1 MTTRS
6 TPERLDE
13 AVESLLAGD
22 RPTVDAE
29 LRPLLGVATRLSD
42 TLRPVPPGR
51 GFETQLARRLSR
63 EGGLLRTARDLG
75 LPGRPRRLL
84 AAGALSSAAALGVT
98 VTAFAM
104 WRSTRRH
111 HSLSQR
117 LLQRQAR

>member
-13 AVESLLAGD
+13 AVETLLAGE

-29 LRPLLGVATRLSD
+29 LGPLLGVAARLSD
-42 TLRPVPPGR
+42 SLRPVPPGR
-51 GFETQLARRLSR
+51 SFEQQLARRLSGD
-63 EGGLLRTARDLG
+63 GGILRTARELG
-75 LPGRPRRLL
+75 LPGRPWRLL
-84 AAGALSSAAALGVT
+84 AAGALSSAALGVT
-98 VTAFAM
+98 VTAFAV
-104 WRSTRRH
+104 WRSGRRH

>member
-13 AVESLLAGD
+13 AVESLLAGV

-29 LRPLLGVATRLSD
+29 LRPLLGVAARLSD

-51 GFETQLARRLSR
+51 GFETQLARRLSGDGGPLRAAR
-63 EGGLLRTARDLG
+63 ELG

-84 AAGALSSAAALGVT
+84 AAGALSSAALGVT
-98 VTAFAM
+98 VTAIAM